1 MHVATCY
8 RSEMQFRRAVLH
20 VLPVVMPIIIA
31 AILLLTCSG
40 CGGAAKAAD
49 RANRSIAATL
59 EAVNAA
65 HEGFVEWDKI
75 HQDEVLAASGSQEEY
90 DAKVAGYRLE
100 RGKVTQAFVAAYSTI
115 AAAAGIVPL
124 VGAGKATI
132 ADLLAALEGVADA
145 TVDVKRAIDLIQK
158 QGGSP

>member
-1 MHVATCY
+1 MYANGCYVA
-8 RSEMQFRRAVLH
+8 EMQFRRV
-20 VLPVVMPIIIA
+20 VVTVVPVVVPLIIA
-31 AILLLTCSG
+31 GILLLTCSG
-40 CGGAAKAAD
+40 CGGAATAAD

-65 HEGFVEWDKI
+65 HEGFVEWDKA

-90 DAKVAGYRLE
+90 DAKIAAYRVD
-100 RGKVTQAFVAAYSTI
+100 RGQVTQAFVAVYSTI

-124 VGAGKATI
+124 VGAGKATV

-145 TVDVKRAIDLIQK
+145 TVDVKRAIDELRK
-158 QGGSP
+158 RP